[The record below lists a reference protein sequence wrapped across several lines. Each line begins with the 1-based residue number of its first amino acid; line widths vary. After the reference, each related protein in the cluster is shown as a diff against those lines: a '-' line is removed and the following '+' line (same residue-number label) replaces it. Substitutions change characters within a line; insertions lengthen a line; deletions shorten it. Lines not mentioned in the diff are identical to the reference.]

1 MSPLMGNG
9 IAGQTGLR
17 VLEDRKQD
25 KGSVTIHL
33 LRMEAAPVW
42 ALLQKHLT
50 VKEGK
55 ASSTYYCGLHI
66 ARALSP

>member
-17 VLEDRKQD
+17 VLEDRKRD

-33 LRMEAAPVW
+33 LRMEAAPAW

-55 ASSTYYCGLHI
+55 ASSTYYCGLHT

>member
-1 MSPLMGNG
+1 MSPSMEGG

-17 VLEDRKQD
+17 VLEDIKQD
-25 KGSVTIHL
+25 KGGAPIHL
-33 LRMEAAPVW
+33 LEMGATPAW

-55 ASSTYYCGLHI
+55 AFG
-66 ARALSP
+66 R